1 MCFGALEV
9 HCMQKN
15 CGEISYIDV
24 EIGAL
29 DYFLANC
36 ATKKAAQ
43 TLTAMPPP
51 PTPLVLHI
59 HSED

>member
-1 MCFGALEV
+1 
-9 HCMQKN
+9 MQKN